1 MKIKVLSLKFYSFL
15 RQQERLIEA
24 LNELGHEATGEVY
37 APGIIKKIDEPIIFI
52 TEEQGIDSFVRLCGM
67 HHKKGLAWI
76 DFFVTKRFSAVK
88 MWQDRFRRWGG
99 KIVPIGNFEKEHLEM
114 AKIQTDGVIP
124 RCIPDNLFDYHWRG
138 EKKRVLGW
146 GFAHYMKEYNWYKHF
161 GAPIELK
168 DVTRKGHEFL
178 VKFAENN
185 PDWEVCL
192 VTEREALE
200 KAIKIPEL
208 SNLEI
213 HEAGGFT
220 EEEQREF
227 FLNAGLFCFPTR
239 QDSQGLVISEAQ
251 AMGVPTCYT
260 RAPQQLEVGGGLEIP
275 YKEIVKFPDHFRL
288 AIIDY
293 KDVEEAIY
301 KTYSLSSYLSEHG
314 RENAKRFRASVIA
327 KQLVEV
333 LG

>member
-1 MKIKVLSLKFYSFL
+1 MKIKVLSLGFYSFIK
-15 RQQERLIEA
+15 QQERLIEA
-24 LNELGHEATGEVY
+24 LNALGHEATGDAY
-37 APGIIKKIDEPIIFI
+37 IPSIIKKIDEPMVFVS
-52 TEEQGIDSFVRLCGM
+52 EEQGIDSFVRLCGY
-67 HHKKGLAWI
+67 HHKKGLVWI
-76 DFFVTKRFSAVK
+76 DFFVTKGFHAVK
-88 MWQDRFRRWGG
+88 MWQDTFRRWGG
-99 KIVPIGNFEKEHLEM
+99 KIVPIGEFEKEHLEM
-114 AKIQTDGVIP
+114 VKVKTDGIIP
-124 RCIPDNLFDYHWRG
+124 RCIPDNLFEYHWKG
-138 EKKRVLGW
+138 AKKRVLGV
-146 GFAHYMKEYNWYKHF
+146 GFAHFMKEYNWYKKF

-178 VKFAENN
+178 VQFAEKN

-192 VTEREALE
+192 LTERKALE

-213 HEAGGFT
+213 HETGGFT
-220 EEEQREF
+220 EEEYREF

-239 QDSQGLVISEAQ
+239 CDSQGLVLSEAQ

-260 RAPQQLEVGGGLEIP
+260 RAPQQLEIGGGVEIP
-275 YKEIVKFPDHFRL
+275 YKKIVKFPDKFRL

-301 KTYSLSSYLSEHG
+301 KTYALSSHLSERG
-314 RENAKRFRASVIA
+314 IENAQRYRASVVA

>member
-1 MKIKVLSLKFYSFL
+1 MKIKVLSLGFYSFIK
-15 RQQERLIEA
+15 QKERLIKA
-24 LNELGHEATGEVY
+24 LNDLGHEATGGVY
-37 APGIIKKIDEPIIFI
+37 APGIIRSIDEPMIFI
-52 TEEQGIDSFVRLCGM
+52 SEEQGIDSFVRLCGYN
-67 HHKKGLAWI
+67 HKKGLVWI
-76 DFFVTKRFSAVK
+76 DFFVTKGFHAAK
-88 MWQDRFRRWGG
+88 MWQDTFRRWGG
-99 KIVPIGNFEKEHLEM
+99 KIVPIGEFEKEHLEL
-114 AKIQTDGVIP
+114 AKVKTDGIIP
-124 RCIPDNLFDYHWRG
+124 RCIPDNLFDYHWNG
-138 EKKRVLGW
+138 VKKRVLGW

-178 VKFAENN
+178 VQFAEKN

-192 VTEREALE
+192 VTERKALE

-220 EEEQREF
+220 EEEQRDF
-227 FLNAGLFCFPTR
+227 FINAGLFCFPTR
-239 QDSQGLVISEAQ
+239 QDSQGLVLSEAQ

-260 RAPQQLEVGGGLEIP
+260 RAPQQLEIGGGVEIP
-275 YKEIVKFPDHFRL
+275 YKEIVKFPDRFRL

-301 KTYSLSSYLSEHG
+301 KTYSLSEHLSEQG
-314 RENAKRFRASVIA
+314 IGNAQRYRASVVA

-333 LG
+333 LE